1 MNTQILNRESIAPRQ
16 STWQQ
21 IEVKGEHP
29 AMQGSKRVV
38 QVIDDAAIERMNAEF
53 RERAADP
60 YFDGVLVDADHL
72 KYDLSEKTEAY
83 AWLMNTE
90 VREGQLYG
98 LLEWTDLGA
107 GAVLNRRY
115 KFFSTEYDARDL
127 EDLGEGRVRP
137 VRLAGLTLTNL
148 PNNKGGKK
156 ITNRKAADAEHTQTK
171 KKTMNKIIE
180 TLGLPAEATEDEIVS
195 KLGAIMNRAK
205 RADELETETEV
216 EDILNRNE
224 KRIPEGQR
232 DAWKAEL
239 IKNREGAEKLILTLP
254 ERTAPVEEP
263 KPAITNR
270 ASAAVP
276 DVNRA
281 TGTDESVADEARA
294 TRIQNRARELRGKGY
309 ALTES
314 YTEAEKQIVQE
325 DATKK

>member
-1 MNTQILNRESIAPRQ
+1 MNTQILNRETIAPRKA
-16 STWQQ
+16 TWQQ

-29 AMQGSKRVV
+29 AMQGTRRVV
-38 QVIDDAAIERMNAEF
+38 QVIDDEAIAKMDADF

-90 VREGQLYG
+90 VREGELYG

-115 KFFSTEYDARDL
+115 KYFSTEYDAADL
-127 EDLGEGRVRP
+127 EDLGSGKVRP
-137 VRLAGLTLTNL
+137 TRLAGLTLTNM

-171 KKTMNKIIE
+171 TKTMNKIIE
-180 TLGLPAEATEDEIVS
+180 TLGLPAEATEEQIVS
-195 KLGAIMNRAK
+195 AIGSILNRAK

-216 EDILNRNE
+216 EAILNRNE

-232 DAWKAEL
+232 DAWKSEL

-254 ERTAPVEEP
+254 ERTESDHEQ

-270 ASAAVP
+270 STATVP
-276 DVNRA
+276 DVTRCNGEADDA
-281 TGTDESVADEARA
+281 TAAKQKAEAM
-294 TRIQNRARELRGKGY
+294 RIQNRDQCSFVRAWDMAKIEKPELFN
-309 ALTES
+309 
-314 YTEAEKQIVQE
+314 
-325 DATKK
+325 